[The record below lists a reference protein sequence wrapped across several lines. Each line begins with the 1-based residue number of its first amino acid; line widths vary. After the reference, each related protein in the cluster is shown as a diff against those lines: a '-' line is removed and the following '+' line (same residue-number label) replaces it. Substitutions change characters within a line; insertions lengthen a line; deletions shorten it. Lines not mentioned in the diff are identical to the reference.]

1 MRRHATPARPAPGPG
16 CRRFS
21 RSRPERDHRSTP
33 VTASRRQAAGD
44 QSADKAAHSK
54 EVPQFHR
61 FYFHKG
67 MFNKKIIIVTPW
79 FERFAGGAELLA
91 RGMARELN
99 KRGVETRVFTT
110 CSLSPYDSWW
120 KDHYKP
126 SVYEVEGVETRRF
139 ATGKGRAKYEAVIS
153 LIQKGATLTISE
165 EQDFFDYGINSETLV
180 DALAKYISDEF
191 EIIALP
197 YFHGL
202 THSVVNKY
210 PGKISLV
217 PCFHNEPQFYWP
229 ATEKL
234 LRNAKHIFFN
244 SAEEKQMTIK
254 QYGPTVGRKIVESVV
269 AGIGVELAKPAEE
282 VDSVPFGLPDRYFVY
297 AGRKE
302 VGKNV
307 PLLCRWFSDYASR
320 TAAGTK
326 LVFIGGGDKSL
337 VPSRDCFQDLGVVSE
352 ATKQHVIS
360 RSLGLINLSQNE
372 SFSLVLMEGWLLGV
386 PTIVSAKCDV
396 TRSHVTR
403 SNGGLYVANSEE
415 FARVLKYLED
425 NTAMRNKL
433 AANGHQYVSQA
444 FSYDRVLEKY
454 LRVFDDVVG
463 ASLGGR
469 AAFTETTGAPT
480 EGRPYNH
487 I

>member
-1 MRRHATPARPAPGPG
+1 
-16 CRRFS
+16 
-21 RSRPERDHRSTP
+21 
-33 VTASRRQAAGD
+33 
-44 QSADKAAHSK
+44 
-54 EVPQFHR
+54 
-61 FYFHKG
+61 
-67 MFNKKIIIVTPW
+67 MFAKKIIIVTPW

-99 KRGVETRVFTT
+99 KRGVETNVFTT

-126 SVYEVEGVETRRF
+126 GVYDVGGIETCRF

-153 LIQKGATLTISE
+153 RQQQGATLTMRE
-165 EQDFFDYGINSETLV
+165 EQDFFYYGINSETLV
-180 DALAKYISDEF
+180 DALKEYVAGDF

-217 PCFHNEPQFYWP
+217 PCFHNEAQFYWK
-229 ATEKL
+229 ATERL
-234 LRNAKHIFFN
+234 LRNAKHVFFN
-244 SAEEKQMTIK
+244 SPEEKQMTIR
-254 QYGPTVGRKIVESVV
+254 QYGLTLGREIVESVV
-269 AGIGVELAKPAEE
+269 AGIGVELPEFAAEAEPA
-282 VDSVPFGLPDRYFVY
+282 PRLPDQYFVY

-302 VGKNV
+302 AGKNV
-307 PLLCRWFSDYASR
+307 PLLCQWFSDYVKAMA
-320 TAAGTK
+320 TGTK

-337 VPSRDCFQDLGVVSE
+337 VPSRDWFIDFGVVSE
-352 ATKQHVIS
+352 ATKQYVIS
-360 RSLGLINLSQNE
+360 HSQGLINLSENE

-403 SNGGLYVANSEE
+403 SNGGLYVENSEE
-415 FARVLKYLED
+415 FARALKYLED
-425 NTAMRNKL
+425 HKEMRSKL
-433 AANGHQYVSQA
+433 AANGQRYVLQT

-454 LRVFDDVVG
+454 LRVFDDLVG
-463 ASLGGR
+463 ASR
-469 AAFTETTGAPT
+469 R
-480 EGRPYNH
+480 GRPAFPDAIGAATKERPYSH

>member
-1 MRRHATPARPAPGPG
+1 
-16 CRRFS
+16 
-21 RSRPERDHRSTP
+21 
-33 VTASRRQAAGD
+33 
-44 QSADKAAHSK
+44 
-54 EVPQFHR
+54 
-61 FYFHKG
+61 

-99 KRGVETRVFTT
+99 KRGVETLVFTT

-126 SVYEVEGVETRRF
+126 GVYDVEGIETRRF

-153 LIQKGATLTISE
+153 QIQKGATLTIRE
-165 EQDFFDYGINSETLV
+165 EQDFFDHGINSETLV
-180 DALAKYISDEF
+180 AALAEYVSDGF

-217 PCFHNEPQFYWP
+217 PCFHNEAQFYWSG
-229 ATEKL
+229 TERL
-234 LRNAKHIFFN
+234 LRNAKHVFFN

-254 QYGPTVGRKIVESVV
+254 QYGRALGRNIVESVV
-269 AGIGVELAKPAEE
+269 AGIGVELPDATGEMPRFPAR
-282 VDSVPFGLPDRYFVY
+282 LPDRYFVY

-302 VGKNV
+302 TGKNV
-307 PLLCRWFSDYASR
+307 PLLCQWFSDYANR

-326 LVFIGGGDKSL
+326 LVFVGGGDKSL
-337 VPSRDCFQDLGVVSE
+337 VPPLDCFIDFGVVSE
-352 ATKQHVIS
+352 ATKQQLVS
-360 RSLGLINLSQNE
+360 RSLGLINLSENE

-386 PTIVSAKCDV
+386 PTVVSAKCDV

-425 NTAMRNKL
+425 NNEMRSKL
-433 AANGHQYVSQA
+433 AANGKQYVLQA

-454 LRVFDDVVG
+454 LRVFDDTVG
-463 ASLGGR
+463 ASLRERPG
-469 AAFTETTGAPT
+469 FPVTSGAPT
-480 EGRPYNH
+480 EGRPDNH